1 MARDFSAKDAK
12 KIIRTH
18 ETYIAS
24 LKEAKGLSIALRD
37 EVKKAAD
44 AYTDNE
50 VLAILNT
57 VSVEELNRDRRGIRV
72 KALTEN
78 GFETFGDL
86 RSVSVYD
93 IADVNGISEDT
104 AYTIKRKVDEFSEK
118 IRREIKIRLSID
130 SRNEFTTKLVT
141 AISIFKNCLP
151 YSKTSKTLLD
161 DYYSKITL
169 SIENLLPAT
178 KTLGWLFVSKKR
190 KEAAINAY
198 VSLEQLL
205 RESYNTEVTSLLN
218 DVNKILSTDAV
229 DAWEDFDK
237 NTVTFFNIL
246 EDICPGLLGTDDV
259 VYGLPEDL
267 ALDIKQQ
274 PLNLDGLKCSL
285 RRYQEWGVK
294 YILHQKKVLLGDEM
308 GLGKTIQAIAAMVSL
323 KNGGA
328 THFLVICPASVL
340 SNWRRE
346 ITKHSELNAIKI
358 HGDDRDSA
366 LKTWIKEGGVG
377 ITTYE
382 TTAFFKMDETFKFDL
397 LVVDE
402 AHYIKN
408 PEAKRTVNTKR
419 LCKRAE
425 GILFM
430 TGTALENDVD
440 EMISLISILQPDLA
454 NQIKGFAFMSSAPQ
468 FRLKIAPVYY
478 RRKRDD
484 VLTELP
490 ELIQSEEWCEMN
502 SEEEEL
508 YENAVLQKKYVE
520 ARRVSWNVKDLKN
533 SSKANRLL
541 EIVEDAE
548 KDNRKVIVFSFF
560 LDTIRKIYMLLGDKC
575 LNPINGSV
583 PPQRRQEIL
592 DEFDAAPA
600 GSVLLAQIQS
610 GGTGLN
616 IQSASV
622 VVICEPQFKPSTENQ
637 AISRAYRMGQSRNVL
652 VFRLLCEDSVD
663 EKITDT
669 LEQKQAVFDAF
680 ADKSVSAEQSL
691 EIDENSFGDIME
703 KEIARINEK
712 RGLSQPDSP
721 QISQQS

>member
-1 MARDFSAKDAK
+1 
-12 KIIRTH
+12 
-18 ETYIAS
+18 
-24 LKEAKGLSIALRD
+24 
-37 EVKKAAD
+37 
-44 AYTDNE
+44 
-50 VLAILNT
+50 
-57 VSVEELNRDRRGIRV
+57 
-72 KALTEN
+72 
-78 GFETFGDL
+78 
-86 RSVSVYD
+86 
-93 IADVNGISEDT
+93 
-104 AYTIKRKVDEFSEK
+104 
-118 IRREIKIRLSID
+118 
-130 SRNEFTTKLVT
+130 
-141 AISIFKNCLP
+141 
-151 YSKTSKTLLD
+151 
-161 DYYSKITL
+161 
-169 SIENLLPAT
+169 
-178 KTLGWLFVSKKR
+178 
-190 KEAAINAY
+190 
-198 VSLEQLL
+198 
-205 RESYNTEVTSLLN
+205 
-218 DVNKILSTDAV
+218 
-229 DAWEDFDK
+229 
-237 NTVTFFNIL
+237 
-246 EDICPGLLGTDDV
+246 
-259 VYGLPEDL
+259 
-267 ALDIKQQ
+267 
-274 PLNLDGLKCSL
+274 
-285 RRYQEWGVK
+285 
-294 YILHQKKVLLGDEM
+294 
-308 GLGKTIQAIAAMVSL
+308 
-323 KNGGA
+323 
-328 THFLVICPASVL
+328 
-340 SNWRRE
+340 
-346 ITKHSELNAIKI
+346 
-358 HGDDRDSA
+358 
-366 LKTWIKEGGVG
+366 
-377 ITTYE
+377 
-382 TTAFFKMDETFKFDL
+382 
-397 LVVDE
+397 
-402 AHYIKN
+402 
-408 PEAKRTVNTKR
+408 
-419 LCKRAE
+419 
-425 GILFM
+425 
-430 TGTALENDVD
+430 
-440 EMISLISILQPDLA
+440 
-454 NQIKGFAFMSSAPQ
+454 MSSAPQ

>member
-1 MARDFSAKDAK
+1 M
-12 KIIRTH
+12 
-18 ETYIAS
+18 
-24 LKEAKGLSIALRD
+24 RD

-50 VLAILNT
+50 VLTILNT

-72 KALTEN
+72 KALAEN

-86 RSVSVYD
+86 RAVSVYD

-346 ITKHSELNAIKI
+346 ITKHSE
-358 HGDDRDSA
+358 
-366 LKTWIKEGGVG
+366 
-377 ITTYE
+377 
-382 TTAFFKMDETFKFDL
+382 F
-397 LVVDE
+397 
-402 AHYIKN
+402 
-408 PEAKRTVNTKR
+408 
-419 LCKRAE
+419 
-425 GILFM
+425 
-430 TGTALENDVD
+430 
-440 EMISLISILQPDLA
+440 
-454 NQIKGFAFMSSAPQ
+454 
-468 FRLKIAPVYY
+468 
-478 RRKRDD
+478 KRD
-484 VLTELP
+484 
-490 ELIQSEEWCEMN
+490 
-502 SEEEEL
+502 
-508 YENAVLQKKYVE
+508 
-520 ARRVSWNVKDLKN
+520 
-533 SSKANRLL
+533 
-541 EIVEDAE
+541 
-548 KDNRKVIVFSFF
+548 
-560 LDTIRKIYMLLGDKC
+560 
-575 LNPINGSV
+575 
-583 PPQRRQEIL
+583 
-592 DEFDAAPA
+592 
-600 GSVLLAQIQS
+600 
-610 GGTGLN
+610 
-616 IQSASV
+616 
-622 VVICEPQFKPSTENQ
+622 
-637 AISRAYRMGQSRNVL
+637 
-652 VFRLLCEDSVD
+652 
-663 EKITDT
+663 
-669 LEQKQAVFDAF
+669 
-680 ADKSVSAEQSL
+680 
-691 EIDENSFGDIME
+691 
-703 KEIARINEK
+703 
-712 RGLSQPDSP
+712 
-721 QISQQS
+721 